1 MVVKLGKE
9 AGYDEFL
16 QAVADSLRDVA
27 AGEIVV
33 FETGAKVML
42 RPTHR
47 R

>member
-9 AGYDEFL
+9 VGYDEFL
-16 QAVADSLRDVA
+16 QAVDDSLSDVA

-33 FETGAKVML
+33 LETGAKAML

>member
-1 MVVKLGKE
+1 MVVKLDKE

-16 QAVADSLRDVA
+16 QAVDDSLRDVA
-27 AGEIVV
+27 AGE
-33 FETGAKVML
+33 FLETGAKAML